1 MPFTCR
7 KCNATFA
14 KHQGLRAHEAR
25 LRPCDAITDHQCQH
39 CSKKYTRADNLKR
52 HTQICR
58 EVVAAH
64 NQSLMARI
72 NAIEQ
77 NQAMTQASNTVT
89 VMNMNSTVT
98 NIQNIQNVTNVVNIT
113 PWGTPLALSDS
124 DVETALARIPSLVG
138 SPAMSEIV
146 DVLMSL
152 VKKAHSP
159 SEARNVYLNPKR
171 GDQALALTAEGWAA
185 MPLSEATAALFDGA
199 SAQIA
204 ARPSRANVKQPIR
217 TLRTIVPV
225 QYQQGKEEAVQ
236 LGLKP
241 MEAHL
246 QNTRPGGPGPLL
258 QSIEKAVI
266 PAQNLETIEIS
277 ASSMT
282 NKDKLQDVLQ
292 RHPARY
298 EASGAISVA
307 WIVQASQAA
316 GLTGQE
322 VFKALEDAAML
333 GECLAE
339 YRATQIYTKEKS
351 VQIHPHY

>member
-25 LRPCDAITDHQCQH
+25 LRPCGAITDYQCLH

-58 EVVAAH
+58 EVVVAQ

-72 NAIEQ
+72 SAIEQ
-77 NQAMTQASNTVT
+77 NQAMTQAPNTVT
-89 VMNMNSTVT
+89 VMNMNATVT
-98 NIQNIQNVTNVVNIT
+98 NIQNVTNVVNIT

-138 SPAMSEIV
+138 SPAMTEIV

-204 ARPSRANVKQPIR
+204 ARPSRPNVKQPIR
-217 TLRTIVPV
+217 TLRTVVPV
-225 QYQQGKEEAVQ
+225 QYRQGKEEVVQ

-258 QSIEKAVI
+258 QSIEKSVI

-282 NKDKLQDVLQ
+282 NKDKLQAVLQ

-307 WIVQASQAA
+307 WIVRASQAA

-322 VFKALEDAAML
+322 VFNALEDAAML

-351 VQIHPHY
+351 VQTRPHY